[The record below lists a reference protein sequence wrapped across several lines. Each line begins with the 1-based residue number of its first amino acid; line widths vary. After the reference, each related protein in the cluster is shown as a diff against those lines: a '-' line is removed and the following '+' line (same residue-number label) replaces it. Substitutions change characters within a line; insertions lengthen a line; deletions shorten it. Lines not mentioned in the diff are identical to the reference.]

1 MHGSSYNQAM
11 KVKVASYLAFAT
23 PLVLLTFLINHFVPS
38 VSPLFLSLLVGL
50 VIGNLLPNRSEI
62 DAGAPFMSRYGMRTG
77 IALLGFQ
84 ISFSNLESVGWKGFS
99 AILIV
104 VITTFTITRWL
115 GIRLGF
121 TPGLSLL
128 LASGFSICGAS
139 AIAAVGSARKSDKD
153 EISYAVGL
161 VTLLG
166 TLSIFVI
173 PPIAKV
179 LNLTNLTAGSWIGA
193 AVHDI
198 GQVIATASFV
208 GGNTIKY
215 AVITKLSRVVLLA
228 PLLILL
234 SLKGNSSKDTS
245 GRVSVKN
252 LLPPFILFFIAV
264 VILNNFLHLSSHQIG
279 ALNNVSKFLLAF
291 GLFSMAIKVRFAA
304 LRKIGG
310 KPLIF
315 GITMWVIFGAFS
327 LGVIKLFGI

>member
-1 MHGSSYNQAM
+1 MSKSGLTYILLSA
-11 KVKVASYLAFAT
+11 
-23 PLVLLTFLINHFVPS
+23 PLILLTLCINHLLPS
-38 VSPLFLSLLVGL
+38 LSPLFLSLLLGL
-50 VIGNLLPNRSEI
+50 IIGNLKPAREAI
-62 DAGAPFMSRYGMRTG
+62 DAGAPLLSKYGMRSG

-84 ISFSNLESVGWKGFS
+84 ISVSNLRSIGWKGFL

-104 VITTFTITRWL
+104 VLVTFACTRWL
-115 GIRLGF
+115 AERLGF

-139 AIAAVGSARKSDKD
+139 AIAAVGAARKSDKD
-153 EISYAVGL
+153 EISYAIGL

-173 PPIAKV
+173 PP
-179 LNLTNLTAGSWIGA
+179 LTRLLSLSNVTAGSWIGA

-228 PLLILL
+228 PLLIFL
-234 SLKGNSSKDTS
+234 SLGNKNEATGGQAIKG
-245 GRVSVKN
+245 RN
-252 LLPPFILFFIAV
+252 LLPPFIIIFIGFLV
-264 VILNNFLHLSSHQIG
+264 LNNFISLSTHELG
-279 ALNNVSKFLLAF
+279 VLNNISKFLLAF

-310 KPLIF
+310 APLAF
-315 GITMWVIFGAFS
+315 GIVLWIFFGAFS
-327 LGVIKLFGI
+327 LGIIKAFGI

>member
-1 MHGSSYNQAM
+1 MSKSALRYIFLGAPI
-11 KVKVASYLAFAT
+11 VLLAFIISH
-23 PLVLLTFLINHFVPS
+23 LLPS
-38 VSPLFLSLLVGL
+38 LSPLFLSLLSGL
-50 VIGNLLPNRSEI
+50 IIGNLISGRSSI
-62 DAGAPFMSRYGMRTG
+62 DQGAPLISKHGMRIG

-84 ISFSNLESVGWKGFS
+84 ISFSNLRSVGWKGFL

-104 VITTFTITRWL
+104 VLVTFTVTRWL
-115 GIRLGF
+115 GPRVGL

-139 AIAAVGSARKSDKD
+139 AIAAVGAARKSDKD

-173 PPIAKV
+173 PP
-179 LNLTNLTAGSWIGA
+179 LTRLLSLSNLTAGSWIGA

-198 GQVIATASFV
+198 GQVIATASLV
-208 GGNTIKY
+208 GGSTIKF

-228 PLLILL
+228 PLLIFL
-234 SLKGNSSKDTS
+234 SIS
-245 GRVSVKN
+245 GTKSAGEDQSVKVRK
-252 LLPPFILFFIAV
+252 LLPPFIMAFIGC
-264 VILNNFLHLSSHQIG
+264 VILNNFITLTSHEIG
-279 ALNNVSKFLLAF
+279 VLNNLSKFLLAF

-310 KPLIF
+310 APLAL
-315 GITMWVIFGAFS
+315 GIILWITFGAFS
-327 LGVIKLFGI
+327 LGVLKVFGI